1 MISRRDLLAA
11 LAAASFVPARV
22 FAQTQPKTLR
32 VGSVSTLARA
42 EPYFAA
48 FEKRMAEL
56 GYEEG
61 KNFAFEFLQTKSI
74 EGYQSGFAELA
85 RRKVDIF
92 VTSGNESALRAAL
105 AAAGTLPIVMLALNY
120 DPFEKGYVASLA
132 RPGGNVTG
140 FFARQLELAAKRVEL
155 TREALPK
162 AHSLGLWWEAAS
174 RDQAEAAAATARS
187 LGFEP
192 RLIEVTGQPPD
203 YAGALGRMADAPGEP
218 VMIGA
223 SPVFQRDR
231 ATIMP
236 LLLARRTP
244 AIAPQREYV
253 EAGALMSYGID
264 LVGLW
269 RDIAGYVDRIAK
281 GAKPADLPIEQP
293 THFDMA
299 VNLKT
304 AASLGIVL
312 PPSLTARADEVIE

>member
-1 MISRRDLLAA
+1 MRRRGLLAA
-11 LAAASFVPARV
+11 LAAASLAPTRV
-22 FAQTQPKTLR
+22 FAQAQPKMLR
-32 VGSVSTLARA
+32 VGLVGIGPRTA
-42 EPYFAA
+42 PYFAA

-61 KNFAFEFLQTKSI
+61 KNFAFEFLQTKSF
-74 EGYQSGFAELA
+74 EDFQSAYAELV

-92 VTSGNESALRAAL
+92 VAAGNEPALRAAL
-105 AAAGTLPIVMLALNY
+105 TAAGTLPIVMLAVNF

-140 FFARQLELAAKRVEL
+140 LFVRQLELAAKRVEL

-162 AHSLGLWWEAAS
+162 AHILGLWWDAAS
-174 RDQAEAAAATARS
+174 RDQAEAAAAAARS

-192 RLIEVTGQPPD
+192 RLIEVTGERPD
-203 YAGALGRMADAPGEP
+203 YAEALGHMADAPGEP

-223 SPVFQRDR
+223 GGVFFRDR
-231 ATIMP
+231 AAILP

-244 AIAPQREYV
+244 AIAAFRELV
-253 EAGALMSYGID
+253 DGGALMSYGID
-264 LVGLW
+264 LAGTY
-269 RDIAGYVDRIAK
+269 RDAAGYVDRIAK
-281 GAKPADLPIEQP
+281 GAKPAELPIAQP

-304 AASLGIVL
+304 AASLGIAL